1 VIGLIEQGR
10 TETEVRSEE
19 IAWALEG
26 QHPTSE
32 SLNHLAFL
40 ILHEAPTTFCRIL
53 LITSP
58 ERLCIKAA
66 QPLRQTQ
73 WTPLI
78 HSEYLQNPEN
88 LYWKAITE
96 RRVQVLLRDQSNE
109 LTFNQITADFGAQ
122 LSALAIFPLQG
133 NQRVSGLLVMGEQRQ
148 APRIPFDKEALSFYE
163 HAAREIALE
172 LERQETESSFS
183 QLGYLVETI
192 LPRTNLVLIGFN
204 EMLYPWYISPGVERL
219 LDLEPSRL
227 IGNDS
232 WLEYLHPTE
241 RRHIETTLR
250 QYARE
255 GGSPLELEFCIL
267 GASRRP
273 RWVRGVFTRLK
284 EPISISGILLDI
296 SDQVKQRQALEASQ
310 SFLSSILDQSP
321 LGMMVLDQMGTAIR
335 LNGAITSFF
344 SLVTENEILG
354 KYNLFRDE
362 VLQKAGATVR
372 LQAVYE
378 ALETMSLDL
387 EYDFELLRHVLLPGR
402 AKKWLR
408 LTCFPI
414 QGHRTRP
421 DFAVGLFQDIT
432 KEKEES
438 AAREMRTQELAV
450 LFQTAQ
456 ALGRISG
463 IANASRP
470 LQEMLASIKELM
482 KADAVAIAI
491 YGEQGDI
498 LTLEAN
504 LPSTWQKSF
513 PQGKRLAKLLFEL
526 VEQAQGPV
534 FLYREDDDLGKLA
547 DFGVRAYIGYPLL
560 RTGSLLGMLCL
571 CWARPQTWQEE
582 EFQFLEN
589 LVQNLTIGLERL
601 RLDQMMGNRLKDLEF
616 IYQSSLD
623 LFLGLDMQV
632 ALDRTVDALYKLFDA
647 QGVII
652 YQKEQENLRPLLW
665 RYKKGYTNLSDEE
678 LGQWLPMK
686 VGQGL
691 TGYVAKTGQELLVD
705 DADRD
710 PRGRHIEG
718 TPVVDET
725 FMAVPLKVKGEVRGV
740 ITTAKLGLAQFGE
753 RELNLLKTFAA
764 GVSVAMDNAQLFLKV
779 ETSNKQLRAVFRNLE
794 AREKLLESLIKAFRR
809 ITQKIQIDELLKEIL
824 ELAVAVIPGAES
836 GSISVRE
843 GEEFHYR
850 AAVGYDLTK
859 LQQINLPTNT
869 SLGRSLSEGRIS
881 LLTGSTLR
889 QKNHEELTD
898 ELQEQLETYG
908 RQKEIQCL
916 LSVPIM
922 VRGELFGYINL
933 ENFQVEDAFSR
944 NAQDALWLFAQQA
957 TIAVETALLF
967 KDQEKLVIQLE
978 HDVQEISKLSQV
990 KEDFLYTVSHELK
1003 TPLMVSLGTVELLN
1017 QGQDRRKMIEYHE
1030 ILQRNLKR
1038 LLSLID
1044 NLLITSKGET
1054 LSDLK
1059 LLNTDIVSLL
1069 EEELASARILGHNKG
1084 LTFQT
1089 VFEPSRLELPFDAYY
1104 LRQAFSNIL
1113 SNAVKFSSGGGKVEI
1128 RLNKEERSVLIA
1140 VCDEGIGIPSEDL
1153 PRIFDRFYRSPH
1165 ALQAA
1170 VAGTGLG
1177 LHTTKVIVE
1186 SHRGEIWLD
1195 SEKGKGTTVYVRLP
1209 LVGN

>member
-1 VIGLIEQGR
+1 LIEKGR
-10 TETEVRSEE
+10 TETEVKSEE
-19 IAWALEG
+19 IARALEG

-58 ERLCIKAA
+58 DRLSIKAA
-66 QPLRQTQ
+66 QPLRETQ
-73 WTPLI
+73 WTPLV
-78 HSEYLQNPEN
+78 HSEYLQNPQN
-88 LYWKAITE
+88 LYWKAIAE
-96 RRVQVLLRDQSNE
+96 RKVQVLLRDPSNE
-109 LTFNQITADFGAQ
+109 LTFDQTTADFGAQ

-133 NQRVSGLLVMGEQRQ
+133 NQRVSGLLVLGEQRQ
-148 APRIPFDKEALSFYE
+148 APRIPFEQETLSFYE

-172 LERQETESSFS
+172 LERQETESNFS

-192 LPRTNLVLIGFN
+192 LPRANLVLIGLN
-204 EMLYPWYISPGVERL
+204 EMLYPWYISPGIERL

-227 IGNDS
+227 LGNDS
-232 WLEYLHPTE
+232 WLENLHPAE
-241 RRHIETTLR
+241 RRQIEATLK

-284 EPISISGILLDI
+284 EPISLSGILLDI
-296 SDQVKQRQALEASQ
+296 SDQVKQRQALEASG

-344 SLVTENEILG
+344 SLSSENEILG
-354 KYNLFRDE
+354 KYNILRDE
-362 VLQKAGATVR
+362 VLQKAGAAAC

-378 ALETMSLDL
+378 AQETISLDL

-408 LTCFPI
+408 LTCFPVR
-414 QGHRTRP
+414 GHRTRP

-432 KEKEES
+432 QEKKES
-438 AAREMRTQELAV
+438 AAREMRTKELAV

-456 ALGRISG
+456 SLGRISG
-463 IANASRP
+463 IANAGRS

-498 LTLEAN
+498 LTIEAN
-504 LPSTWQKSF
+504 LPPPWQKSF
-513 PQGKRLAKLLFEL
+513 PQGRRLAKLLFER

-534 FLYREDDDLGKLA
+534 FLCRADDDLGKLT

-571 CWARPQTWQEE
+571 CSVRPQAWQEE
-582 EFQFLEN
+582 EFHFLEN

-632 ALDRTVDALYKLFDA
+632 ALDRAIDALNKLFDA

-665 RYKKGYTNLSDEE
+665 RYKQGYTNLSDEE
-678 LGQWLPMK
+678 LRQRLPLK

-691 TGYVAKTGQELLVD
+691 TGIVAQTGQELLVD
-705 DADRD
+705 DAGRD
-710 PRGRHIEG
+710 PRERHIEG

-740 ITTAKLGLAQFGE
+740 ITTAKLGLAQFGQ
-753 RELNLLKTFAA
+753 RELTLLKTFAA
-764 GVSVAMDNAQLFLKV
+764 GVSVAMDNAQLFQKA
-779 ETSNKQLRAVFRNLE
+779 ETSNKQLRAVFRDLE

-809 ITQKIQIDELLKEIL
+809 ITQKIHIDELLKEIL

-836 GSISVRE
+836 GSILVKE

-850 AAVGYDLTK
+850 AVVGYDLAQ
-859 LQQINLPTNT
+859 LQQIHLPTNT
-869 SLGRSLSEGRIS
+869 SLGRSLAEGRIN
-881 LLTGSTLR
+881 LVKGSILR
-889 QKNHEELTD
+889 QKDKEELSD
-898 ELQEQLETYG
+898 ELRMQMETYG

-922 VRGELFGYINL
+922 VRGGLFGYINL
-933 ENFQVEDAFSR
+933 ESFQVEDAFSR

-967 KDQEKLVIQLE
+967 KDQEALVIQLE

-1003 TPLMVSLGTVELLN
+1003 TPLMVSLGAVELLY
-1017 QGQDRRKMIEYHE
+1017 QGQDRQKMIEYRE

-1038 LLSLID
+1038 LLALID
-1044 NLLITSKGET
+1044 NLLITSKGDT

-1059 LLNTDIVSLL
+1059 SLEADIVSVL
-1069 EEELASARILGHNKG
+1069 EEELASARILGHHKN

-1089 VFEPSRLELPFDAYY
+1089 SFPHPRLELPFDAYY

-1113 SNAVKFSSGGGKVEI
+1113 SNAVKFSSMGGTVEI
-1128 RLNKEERSVLIA
+1128 RWKKEDHSVLIS
-1140 VCDEGIGIPSEDL
+1140 VCDEGIGIPKEDL
-1153 PRIFDRFYRSPH
+1153 PHIFDRFYRSPH

-1177 LHTTKVIVE
+1177 LYTTKAIVE
-1186 SHRGEIWLD
+1186 SHRGEIWLE

-1209 LVGN
+1209 LAGN

>member
-1 VIGLIEQGR
+1 MEEGR
-10 TETEVRSEE
+10 TETEVSSEE
-19 IAWALEG
+19 IARAIEG

-53 LITSP
+53 LITTP
-58 ERLCIKAA
+58 GRLCIKAA

-78 HSEYLQNPEN
+78 DSEYLQNPESP
-88 LYWKAITE
+88 YWKAITE
-96 RRVQVLLRDQSNE
+96 RRVVILLRDQSNE
-109 LTFNQITADFGAQ
+109 LTFDQFAADFGAQ
-122 LSALAIFPLQG
+122 LSALAIFPLLG
-133 NQRVSGLLVMGEQRQ
+133 SQRVPGLLVLGEQRQ
-148 APRIPFDKEALSFYE
+148 APRIPFDPEALSFYE
-163 HAAREIALE
+163 QAAREIALE
-172 LERQETESSFS
+172 LERQEAASNFS

-192 LPRTNLVLIGFN
+192 LPRANLVLIGLN
-204 EMLYPWYISPGVERL
+204 EMLHPWYISPGMERL
-219 LDLEPSRL
+219 LDLEPSQL

-241 RRHIETTLR
+241 RRQIEATLK
-250 QYARE
+250 QFARE
-255 GGSPLELEFCIL
+255 GGSPLELEFCLL
-267 GASRRP
+267 GSSRHP

-284 EPISISGILLDI
+284 EPISLSGILLDI

-335 LNGAITSFF
+335 LNGAINSFF
-344 SLVTENEILG
+344 SLASENEILG
-354 KYNLFRDE
+354 KYNIFRDE
-362 VLQKAGATVR
+362 VLQKAGTTAC
-372 LQAVYE
+372 LQAVYQ
-378 ALETMSLDL
+378 AQETVSLDL

-402 AKKWLR
+402 PKKWLR

-432 KEKEES
+432 QEKEES

-463 IANASRP
+463 IANASRS

-482 KADAVAIAI
+482 KTDAVALAI
-491 YGEQGDI
+491 YGEQGEI
-498 LTLEAN
+498 LTLETN
-504 LPSTWQKSF
+504 LPSRWQQSF
-513 PQGKRLAKLLFEL
+513 PQGKRLAKLLFEP

-534 FLYREDDDLGKLA
+534 FLCKEGDFGKLS

-560 RTGSLLGMLCL
+560 RTGNLLGMLCL
-571 CWARPQTWQEE
+571 CSTQPQTWQEE
-582 EFQFLEN
+582 EVRFLEN

-616 IYQSSLD
+616 IYQSSLE

-632 ALDRTVDALYKLFDA
+632 ALDRTIDALYKLFGA

-652 YQKEQENLRPLLW
+652 YQKEQEYLRPLLW
-665 RYKKGYTNLSDEE
+665 RYNKDYTNLSDEE
-678 LGQWLPMK
+678 LGKRLPMK

-691 TGYVAKTGQELLVD
+691 TGTVAMTGQELLVD

-740 ITTAKLGLAQFGE
+740 ITAAKLGLAQFGE

-764 GVSVAMDNAQLFLKV
+764 SVSVAMDNAQLFQKV
-779 ETSNKQLRAVFRNLE
+779 ETSNKQLKAVFRDLE
-794 AREKLLESLIKAFRR
+794 AREKLLESLIRAFRR
-809 ITQKIQIDELLKEIL
+809 ITQKIHIDELLKEIL

-836 GSISVRE
+836 GSILVRE
-843 GEEFHYR
+843 GDEFHYR

-859 LQQINLPTNT
+859 LQQINLPVNT
-869 SLGRSLSEGRIS
+869 TLGRSLSEGRIS
-881 LLTGSTLR
+881 LLKGSTLR
-889 QKNHEELTD
+889 QKNPEELTD
-898 ELQEQLETYG
+898 ELREQLEAYG

-922 VRGELFGYINL
+922 VRGGLFGYINL
-933 ENFQVEDAFSR
+933 ENFHVEDAFSR

-967 KDQEKLVIQLE
+967 KEQEKLVIQLE
-978 HDVQEISKLSQV
+978 RDVQEISNLSQV

-1017 QGQDRRKMIEYHE
+1017 QGQDRQKMIEYHE

-1038 LLSLID
+1038 LLALID
-1044 NLLITSKGET
+1044 NLLITSKGDT
-1054 LSDLK
+1054 LSDVK
-1059 LLNTDIVSLL
+1059 FADADIVSLL
-1069 EEELASARILGHNKG
+1069 EEELASARVLGHNKD
-1084 LTFQT
+1084 LVFQT
-1089 VFEPSRLELPFDAYY
+1089 AFAPSRLELPFDAYY

-1113 SNAVKFSSGGGKVEI
+1113 SNAVKFSSVGGKVEI
-1128 RLNKEERSVLIA
+1128 RLKKEDHSVLIA
-1140 VCDEGIGIPSEDL
+1140 VSDEGIGIPPEDL
-1153 PRIFDRFYRSPH
+1153 PHIFDRFYRSPH

-1186 SHRGEIWLD
+1186 SHRGEIWLE

-1209 LVGN
+1209 MVGN

>member
-1 VIGLIEQGR
+1 MK
-10 TETEVRSEE
+10 SEE
-19 IAWALEG
+19 IARALEG

-32 SLNHLAFL
+32 SLDHLAFL

-58 ERLCIKAA
+58 DRLCIKAA

-73 WTPLI
+73 WMPLI
-78 HSEYLQNPEN
+78 NSEYLQNPEN
-88 LYWKAITE
+88 LYWKAIAE
-96 RRVQVLLRDQSNE
+96 RKVQVFLRDESNE
-109 LTFNQITADFGAQ
+109 LTFDQFTADFGAQ

-133 NQRVSGLLVMGEQRQ
+133 SQRVSGLLVLGEQRQ
-148 APRIPFDKEALSFYE
+148 APRIPFDQEALSFYE

-172 LERQETESSFS
+172 LERQETESNFS

-192 LPRTNLVLIGFN
+192 LPRANLVLIGLN
-204 EMLYPWYISPGVERL
+204 EMLYPWYISPGVDRL
-219 LDLEPSRL
+219 LGLEPSQL

-232 WLEYLHPTE
+232 WLEYLHPTD
-241 RRHIETTLR
+241 RKQIEATLK

-255 GGSPLELEFCIL
+255 GGSPLELEFCIF
-267 GASRRP
+267 GANRRP
-273 RWVRGVFTRLK
+273 RWVRGVFTCLK
-284 EPISISGILLDI
+284 EPISLSGILLDI

-335 LNGAITSFF
+335 LNGAINSFF
-344 SLVTENEILG
+344 SLVAENEILG
-354 KYNLFRDE
+354 KYNIFRDE
-362 VLQKAGATVR
+362 VLQKAGATAR
-372 LQAVYE
+372 LQAVYQ
-378 ALETMSLDL
+378 AQETVSLDL
-387 EYDFELLRHVLLPGR
+387 EYDFELLRHVLFPGR
-402 AKKWLR
+402 PKKWLR

-432 KEKEES
+432 QEKEES

-463 IANASRP
+463 IANASRS

-491 YGEQGDI
+491 YGEQGEI
-498 LTLEAN
+498 LTLETN
-504 LPSTWQKSF
+504 LPSIWQQSF
-513 PQGKRLAKLLFEL
+513 PQGKRLAKLLFEP

-534 FLYREDDDLGKLA
+534 FLCREDDDLGKLA

-560 RTGSLLGMLCL
+560 RTGNLLGMLCL
-571 CWARPQTWQEE
+571 CSAQPQTWQEE
-582 EFQFLEN
+582 ELGFLEN

-616 IYQSSLD
+616 IYQSSLE

-652 YQKEQENLRPLLW
+652 YQKEQDNLRPLLW
-665 RYKKGYTNLSDEE
+665 RYNKDYTNLSDEE
-678 LGQWLPMK
+678 LGKRLPMK

-691 TGYVAKTGQELLVD
+691 TGTVAMTGQELLVD

-764 GVSVAMDNAQLFLKV
+764 SVSVAMDNAQLFQKV
-779 ETSNKQLRAVFRNLE
+779 ETSNKQLRAVFRDLE
-794 AREKLLESLIKAFRR
+794 AREKLLESLIRAFRR
-809 ITQKIQIDELLKEIL
+809 ITQKIHIDELLKEIL

-836 GSISVRE
+836 GSILVQE

-850 AAVGYDLTK
+850 AAVGYDLPK
-859 LQQINLPTNT
+859 LQRINLPVNT
-869 SLGRSLSEGRIS
+869 TLGRSLSEGRIS
-881 LLTGSTLR
+881 LLKGSTLR

-898 ELQEQLETYG
+898 ELREQLETYG

-922 VRGELFGYINL
+922 VRGGLFGYINL

-1003 TPLMVSLGTVELLN
+1003 TPLMVSLGTVELLY
-1017 QGQDRRKMIEYHE
+1017 QGQDRQKMIEYRE

-1038 LLSLID
+1038 LLALID

-1059 LLNTDIVSLL
+1059 SADADIVSLL
-1069 EEELASARILGHNKG
+1069 EEELASARILGHNKD
-1084 LTFQT
+1084 LSFQA
-1089 VFEPSRLELPFDAYY
+1089 VFEPTRLELPFDAYY

-1113 SNAVKFSSGGGKVEI
+1113 SNAVKFSSMGGKVEI
-1128 RLNKEERSVLIA
+1128 RLKKEDHSILIT

-1186 SHRGEIWLD
+1186 SHRGEIWLE
-1195 SEKGKGTTVYVRLP
+1195 SEKGKGTTVYIRLP